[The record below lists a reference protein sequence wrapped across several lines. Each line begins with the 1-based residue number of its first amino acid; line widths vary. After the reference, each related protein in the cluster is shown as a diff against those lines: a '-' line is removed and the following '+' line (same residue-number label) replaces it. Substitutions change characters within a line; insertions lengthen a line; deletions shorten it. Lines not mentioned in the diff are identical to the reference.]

1 MVASHELQQLS
12 LHLEY
17 RRTASVLNGAMNK
30 LNNKYAQSNV
40 RLGNSTDRTLDQIR
54 SAIQDGRYAPGQ
66 RLIESDLM
74 EAFTVT
80 RGPLREALRRLG
92 TEGIVQLIPNR
103 GAIVRMFSLK
113 ELIDLF
119 RIRESVEGLA
129 ARLAA
134 EKMSIPETKNS
145 FAYSIQQ
152 IKRAQG
158 APDTPF
164 SLENQTIHDLIL
176 HHADNEQLSL
186 LMKRLQLPI
195 IRFQIR
201 ASVDEDYRKASR
213 AEHEAVINAVLN
225 GDSDLAELEM
235 KTHLRQA
242 SERTLARANIYKK

>member
-1 MVASHELQQLS
+1 MKTVE
-12 LHLEY
+12 
-17 RRTASVLNGAMNK
+17 NK
-30 LNNKYAQSNV
+30 RPKPNA
-40 RLGNSTDRTLDQIR
+40 RLGNTTDRALEQIR

-66 RLIESDLM
+66 RLIETDLM

-92 TEGIVQLIPNR
+92 TEGIVQLVPNR

-134 EKMSIPETKNS
+134 EKMNNADTKAS
-145 FAYSIQQ
+145 FSLAIAH
-152 IKRAQG
+152 IKRSQG
-158 APDTPF
+158 QPDTPF

-195 IRFQIR
+195 IRYQIR
-201 ASVDEDYRKASR
+201 ASVDEDYRNASR
-213 AEHEAVINAVLN
+213 AEHEAVIAAVLS
-225 GDSDLAELEM
+225 GDSDRAESAM
-235 KTHLRQA
+235 KAHLRQA
-242 SERTLARANIYKK
+242 SERTLSRANIYKK

>member
-1 MVASHELQQLS
+1 MKTSQHKQPPPNTRS
-12 LHLEY
+12 
-17 RRTASVLNGAMNK
+17 
-30 LNNKYAQSNV
+30 
-40 RLGNSTDRTLDQIR
+40 GNTTDRTLEQIR
-54 SAIQDGRYAPGQ
+54 TAIQDGRYAPGQ

-74 EAFTVT
+74 ASFEVT

-92 TEGIVQLIPNR
+92 TEGVVQLIPNR
-103 GAIVRMFSLK
+103 SAIVRMFSLK
-113 ELIDLF
+113 ELFDLF

-134 EKMSIPETKNS
+134 EKMVDTQARSS
-145 FAYSIQQ
+145 FARAIQK
-152 IKRAQG
+152 IKQTQG
-158 APDTPF
+158 DPNTSF

-201 ASVDEDYRKASR
+201 ASVDEDYRNASR
-213 AEHEAVINAVLN
+213 AEHEDVIEAILS
-225 GDSDLAELEM
+225 GDPDRAESAM
-235 KTHLRQA
+235 KAHLRQA

>member
-1 MVASHELQQLS
+1 MP
-12 LHLEY
+12 LHFSY
-17 RRTASVLNGAMNK
+17 RRTAYYPSGAMK
-30 LNNKYAQSNV
+30 TSQDKQPPSNT
-40 RLGNSTDRTLDQIR
+40 RSGNTTDRTLDQIR
-54 SAIQDGRYAPGQ
+54 KAIQDGRYAPGQ

-74 EAFTVT
+74 ESFEVT

-92 TEGIVQLIPNR
+92 TEGVVQLIPNR

-113 ELIDLF
+113 ELFDLF
-119 RIRESVEGLA
+119 KIRESVEGLA

-134 EKMSIPETKNS
+134 EKMVDAQARSS
-145 FAYSIQQ
+145 FARAIQK
-152 IKRAQG
+152 IKQAQDD
-158 APDTPF
+158 PNTSF

-201 ASVDEDYRKASR
+201 ASVDEDYRNASR
-213 AEHEAVINAVLN
+213 AEHEDVIEAILS
-225 GDSDLAELEM
+225 GDSDRAELAM
-235 KTHLRQA
+235 KAHLRQA

>member
-1 MVASHELQQLS
+1 MK
-12 LHLEY
+12 
-17 RRTASVLNGAMNK
+17 TAENK
-30 LNNKYAQSNV
+30 SPQPTA
-40 RLGNSTDRTLDQIR
+40 RLGNTTDRALEQIR
-54 SAIQDGRYAPGQ
+54 SAIQVGRYAPGQ
-66 RLIESDLM
+66 RLIETDLM

-92 TEGIVQLIPNR
+92 TEGIVQLVPNR

-134 EKMSIPETKNS
+134 EKMNNADTKAS
-145 FAYSIQQ
+145 FSLAIAR
-152 IKRAQG
+152 IKRSQG
-158 APDTPF
+158 QPDTPF

-195 IRFQIR
+195 IRYQIR
-201 ASVDEDYRKASR
+201 ASVDEDYRNASR
-213 AEHEAVINAVLN
+213 AEHEIVIAAVLS
-225 GDSDLAELEM
+225 GDSDRAESAM
-235 KTHLRQA
+235 KAHLRQA
-242 SERTLARANIYKK
+242 SERTLSRANIYKK

>member
-1 MVASHELQQLS
+1 
-12 LHLEY
+12 
-17 RRTASVLNGAMNK
+17 MNTSQRK
-30 LNNKYAQSNV
+30 QPPPNT
-40 RLGNSTDRTLDQIR
+40 RLGNTTDRALEQIR
-54 SAIQDGRYAPGQ
+54 LAIQEGRYAPGQ
-66 RLIESDLM
+66 RLIESDLI
-74 EAFTVT
+74 EAFAVT

-92 TEGIVQLIPNR
+92 TEGIVELIPNR

-134 EKMSIPETKNS
+134 EKMTDTKTRAS
-145 FAYSIQQ
+145 FANSIEK
-152 IKRAQG
+152 IKRNQG
-158 APDTPF
+158 HPDTSF

-201 ASVDEDYRKASR
+201 ASVDEDYRHSSR
-213 AEHEAVINAVLN
+213 AEHEAVIQAVLS
-225 GDSDLAELEM
+225 GDSDRSEAAM
-235 KTHLRQA
+235 KAHLRQA
-242 SERTLARANIYKK
+242 SERTLSRANIYKK

>member
-1 MVASHELQQLS
+1 
-12 LHLEY
+12 
-17 RRTASVLNGAMNK
+17 MNK

-54 SAIQDGRYAPGQ
+54 TAIQDGRYAPGQ

-134 EKMSIPETKNS
+134 EKMSIPEAKNN
-145 FAYSIQQ
+145 FACSIQE
-152 IKRAQG
+152 IKRSQG

-201 ASVDEDYRKASR
+201 ASVDEAYRKASR
-213 AEHEAVINAVLN
+213 TEHEAVINAVLN

-235 KTHLRQA
+235 KKHLRQA

>member
-1 MVASHELQQLS
+1 MKTSQTKPPQPN
-12 LHLEY
+12 
-17 RRTASVLNGAMNK
+17 T
-30 LNNKYAQSNV
+30 
-40 RLGNSTDRTLDQIR
+40 RLGNTTDRTLEQIR
-54 SAIQDGRYAPGQ
+54 TAIQDGRYAPGQ

-74 EAFTVT
+74 EAFGVT

-92 TEGIVQLIPNR
+92 TEGIVELIPNR

-134 EKMSIPETKNS
+134 EKMTDNKTRGNFARSIEK
-145 FAYSIQQ
+145 
-152 IKRAQG
+152 IKRSQG
-158 APDTPF
+158 QPDTPF

-201 ASVDEDYRKASR
+201 ASVDEDYRNASR
-213 AEHEAVINAVLN
+213 AEHEAVIAAVLN
-225 GDSDLAELEM
+225 GDSDLAESAM
-235 KTHLRQA
+235 KAHLRQA

>member
-1 MVASHELQQLS
+1 MKTSEIKKPKP
-12 LHLEY
+12 
-17 RRTASVLNGAMNK
+17 TA
-30 LNNKYAQSNV
+30 
-40 RLGNSTDRTLDQIR
+40 RLGNTTDRALEQIR
-54 SAIQDGRYAPGQ
+54 TAIQDGRYAPGQ
-66 RLIESDLM
+66 RLIEADLI
-74 EAFTVT
+74 EAFAVT

-92 TEGIVQLIPNR
+92 TEGIVQLVPNR

-134 EKMSIPETKNS
+134 EKMVNADTKTS
-145 FAYSIQQ
+145 FSQAVAQ
-152 IKRAQG
+152 IKRNQG
-158 APDTPF
+158 QPDTPF

-201 ASVDEDYRKASR
+201 ASVDEDYRNASR
-213 AEHEAVINAVLN
+213 AEHETVIAAVLS
-225 GDSDLAELEM
+225 GDSDRAESAM
-235 KTHLRQA
+235 KAHLRQA
-242 SERTLARANIYKK
+242 SERTLSRANIYKK

>member
-1 MVASHELQQLS
+1 MKTSQDKQPP
-12 LHLEY
+12 
-17 RRTASVLNGAMNK
+17 
-30 LNNKYAQSNV
+30 SNT
-40 RLGNSTDRTLDQIR
+40 RSGNTTDRTLDQIR
-54 SAIQDGRYAPGQ
+54 KAIQDGRYAPGQ

-74 EAFTVT
+74 ESFEVT

-92 TEGIVQLIPNR
+92 TEGVVQLIPNR

-113 ELIDLF
+113 ELFDLF
-119 RIRESVEGLA
+119 KIRESVEGLA

-134 EKMSIPETKNS
+134 EKMVDAQARSS
-145 FAYSIQQ
+145 FARAIQK
-152 IKRAQG
+152 IKQAQDD
-158 APDTPF
+158 PNTSF

-201 ASVDEDYRKASR
+201 ASVDEDYRNASR
-213 AEHEAVINAVLN
+213 AEHEDVIEAILS
-225 GDSDLAELEM
+225 GDSDRAELAM
-235 KTHLRQA
+235 KAHLRQA